1 MTLKQVV
8 YLERVLFAYLH
19 AILKRLLKKIYLD
32 ACFMCLS
39 RIVGFRYTF
48 NDLCCCTQRCG
59 LLSCIQL
66 RVTDQNWQANPNE
79 SGIQFE
85 VNL

>member
-8 YLERVLFAYLH
+8 YLEKVLFAYLH
-19 AILKRLLKKIYLD
+19 AILKRLFKKICLD

-48 NDLCCCTQRCG
+48 NDLCC
-59 LLSCIQL
+59 
-66 RVTDQNWQANPNE
+66 
-79 SGIQFE
+79 
-85 VNL
+85 